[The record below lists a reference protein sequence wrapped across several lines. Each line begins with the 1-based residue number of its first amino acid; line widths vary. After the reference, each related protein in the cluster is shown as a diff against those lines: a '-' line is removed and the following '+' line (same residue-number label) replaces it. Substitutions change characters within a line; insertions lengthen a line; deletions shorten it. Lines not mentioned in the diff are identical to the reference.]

1 MKFYDIDGTVI
12 LEDSDSGGGG
22 SSTDSQCV
30 AAFVS
35 AMNKKA
41 AEIGMTSSTFLTP
54 SGASAS
60 VQTTVRD
67 MARLVVIASGSK
79 AMAEVWSKDSR
90 VIPIKGT
97 SRTVTVTTTVRDN
110 ELEALYPILG
120 GKTGH
125 WGSDLALVCLCD
137 VDGKQVAGA
146 IHGASTESGRFDAM
160 LELMN
165 IAKTVLDGGTN
176 SDTVAS
182 ATHAIAFEVPTYYP
196 MNYEQQNLR
205 VLYEQGADVQ
215 IVPASTTKVLTIVTA
230 LDYITDLHKT
240 ITFKASDA
248 IGGSG
253 AVFSTGDTIEF
264 IDAMYAILLPSS
276 NMTAQCVARTIGGWI
291 LDKYA

>member
-1 MKFYDIDGTVI
+1 MIYDINGRALIVDDDDGQGT
-12 LEDSDSGGGG
+12 
-22 SSTDSQCV
+22 STDSQCV
-30 AAFVS
+30 EAFVA

-41 AEIGMTSSTFLTP
+41 AEIGMTSSNFLTP
-54 SGASAS
+54 AGNSYST
-60 VQTTVRD
+60 QTTVRD

-79 AMAEVWSKDSR
+79 EMAEVWSKNSR

-97 SRTVTVTTTVRDN
+97 TRTVTVTTTVRDN

-125 WGSDLALVCLCD
+125 WDPDLSLVCLCD

-146 IHGASTESGRFDAM
+146 IHGASTDAKRFDAM

-165 IAKTVLDGGTN
+165 IAKIVLGGGTT
-176 SDTVAS
+176 SQTVTS

-196 MNYEQQNLR
+196 MNYEQQDLR

-276 NMTAQCVARTIGGWI
+276 NMTAQAVARTIGGWI
-291 LDKYA
+291 LNKYA

>member
-1 MKFYDIDGTVI
+1 MIYDINGNPLLESDGQ
-12 LEDSDSGGGG
+12 GAF
-22 SSTDSQCV
+22 TDSECV
-30 AAFVS
+30 DAFVA

-41 AEIGMTSSTFLTP
+41 AEIGMTDSSFLTP

-60 VQTTVRD
+60 TQTTVRD
-67 MARLVVIASGSK
+67 LARLVVIASGSK
-79 AMAEVWSKDSR
+79 EMAEVWSKDER
-90 VIPIKGT
+90 VIPLKGT
-97 SRTVTVTTTVRDN
+97 TSTVTVETTVRDN
-110 ELEALYPILG
+110 DLEAVYPILG
-120 GKTGH
+120 GKTGS
-125 WGSDLALVCLCD
+125 WQGDKSLVCLCD

-146 IHGASTESGRFDAM
+146 IHGASTDAGRFDAM

-165 IAKTVLDGGTN
+165 IAKIILNGGTTT
-176 SDTVAS
+176 STVTS

-276 NMTAQCVARTIGGWI
+276 NMTAQAVARTIGGWI
-291 LDKYA
+291 LNKYA

>member
-1 MKFYDIDGTVI
+1 MIYDINGNPLIADNDGQ
-12 LEDSDSGGGG
+12 G
-22 SSTDSQCV
+22 SATDSECV
-30 AAFVS
+30 NAFVA

-60 VQTTVRD
+60 TQTTVRD
-67 MARLVVIASGSK
+67 LARLVVIASGIK
-79 AMAEVWSKDSR
+79 EMAEVWSKNSR
-90 VIPIKGT
+90 VIPLKGT
-97 SRTVTVTTTVRDN
+97 ANTVTVETTVRDN
-110 ELEALYPILG
+110 DLEAVYPILG

-125 WGSDLALVCLCD
+125 WLSDLSLVCLCD

-146 IHGASTESGRFDAM
+146 IHGASTDAGRFDAM
-160 LELMN
+160 LELMD

-176 SDTVAS
+176 SDTVTS

-196 MNYEQQNLR
+196 MNYEQQELN

-276 NMTAQCVARTIGGWI
+276 NMTAQAVARTIGGWI
-291 LDKYA
+291 LNKYA

>member
-1 MKFYDIDGTVI
+1 MIYDINGNPLIVDDDGQGT
-12 LEDSDSGGGG
+12 
-22 SSTDSQCV
+22 STDSQCV
-30 AAFVS
+30 AAFVA

-41 AEIGMTSSTFLTP
+41 AEIGMTSSNFLTP
-54 SGASAS
+54 AGDSYST
-60 VQTTVRD
+60 QTTVRD

-79 AMAEVWSKDSR
+79 EMAEVWSKNSR
-90 VIPIKGT
+90 VIPLKGT
-97 SRTVTVTTTVRDN
+97 ANTVTVETTVRDN
-110 ELEALYPILG
+110 DLEAVYPILG

-125 WGSDLALVCLCD
+125 WGSDMSLVCLCD

-146 IHGASTESGRFDAM
+146 IHGASTDAGRFDAM

-165 IAKTVLDGGTN
+165 IAKIVLGGGTT
-176 SDTVAS
+176 SQTVTS

-196 MNYEQQNLR
+196 MNYEQQELN

-276 NMTAQCVARTIGGWI
+276 NMTAQAVARTIGGWI
-291 LDKYA
+291 LNKYA

>member
-1 MKFYDIDGTVI
+1 MIYDIQGNPLIADNDGQ
-12 LEDSDSGGGG
+12 G
-22 SSTDSQCV
+22 SATDSECV
-30 AAFVS
+30 NAFVA

-41 AEIGMTSSTFLTP
+41 AEIGMTSSAFLTP

-60 VQTTVRD
+60 TQTTVRD
-67 MARLVVIASGSK
+67 LARLVVIASGIK
-79 AMAEVWSKDSR
+79 EMAEVWSKNSR
-90 VIPIKGT
+90 VIPLKGT
-97 SRTVTVTTTVRDN
+97 ANTVTVETTVRDN
-110 ELEALYPILG
+110 DLEAVYPILG

-125 WGSDLALVCLCD
+125 WLSDLSLVCLCD

-146 IHGASTESGRFDAM
+146 IHGASTDAGRFDAM
-160 LELMN
+160 LELMD

-176 SDTVAS
+176 TDTVTS

-196 MNYEQQNLR
+196 MNYEQQELN
-205 VLYEQGADVQ
+205 VLYEQSADVQ

-276 NMTAQCVARTIGGWI
+276 NMTAQAVARTIGGWI
-291 LDKYA
+291 LNKYA